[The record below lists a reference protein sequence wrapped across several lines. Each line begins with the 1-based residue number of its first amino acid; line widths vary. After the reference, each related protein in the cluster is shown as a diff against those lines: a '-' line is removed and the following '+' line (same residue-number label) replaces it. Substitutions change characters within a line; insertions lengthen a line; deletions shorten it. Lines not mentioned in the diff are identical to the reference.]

1 MEQEQ
6 LRYFRLNEYWRFSE
20 WLAKD
25 SARAAVL
32 YDSVFY
38 EADLKTIA
46 EAFKLMFENEFFYF
60 IPILMLKMNETFC
73 GQDVITN
80 ILFKELSPYF
90 KEPSKF
96 EDICR
101 KIIKG
106 MEENINSEKINGIL

>member
-1 MEQEQ
+1 MNTGD
-6 LRYFRLNEYWRFSE
+6 FRNGLP
-20 WLAKD
+20 KTV
-25 SARAAVL
+25 ARAAVS

-46 EAFKLMFENEFFYF
+46 EAFKLMFENEFFCF

-101 KIIKG
+101 KIIKS
-106 MEENINSEKINGIL
+106 MEDNINSEKINGIL